1 MAELHRK
8 EPMGEGVAKPHRRK
22 LWGRVWLSFTGGNYG
37 EGIWLSFTRENH
49 EGWVWPSLTRGN
61 HGGVVWTSLTGGNH
75 EGGGCG
81 RASQEETMK
90 PWGRV

>member
-1 MAELHRK
+1 
-8 EPMGEGVAKPHRRK
+8 MGEGVVEPHKRK
-22 LWGRVWLSFTGGNYG
+22 LWER
-37 EGIWLSFTRENH
+37 
-49 EGWVWPSLTRGN
+49 VWPSLTRGN

-81 RASQEETMK
+81 RASQEENMK